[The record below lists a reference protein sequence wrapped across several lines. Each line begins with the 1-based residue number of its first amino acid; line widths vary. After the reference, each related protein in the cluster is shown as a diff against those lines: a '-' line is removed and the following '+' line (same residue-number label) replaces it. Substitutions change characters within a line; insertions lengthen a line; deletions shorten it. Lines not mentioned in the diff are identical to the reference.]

1 MKKPDPRQAQLAA
14 IHMAQKALNMSAED
28 ASACKLAVTGK
39 ASSGDMTAAQRAQY
53 LAHLAQLQGRVQRPA
68 PAPRSAG
75 QRSTADAGD
84 ARWGKARALWSLLA
98 KAGVVQADTD
108 VALAAYVKRQTQVE
122 AWRFLN
128 GYQVNMVIESL
139 KQWCMRSNIVVRV

>member
-39 ASSGDMTAAQRAQY
+39 ASSADMTAAQRAQY
-53 LAHLAQLQGRVQRPA
+53 LAHLAGLQGRPVRPA
-68 PAPRSAG
+68 LPARPTTQRAG
-75 QRSTADAGD
+75 ADAD
-84 ARWGKARALWSLLA
+84 DERWRKARALWH
-98 KAGVVQADTD
+98 
-108 VALAAYVKRQTQVE
+108 ALAQAGAVRANTDAALTAYVKRQTHVE

-128 GYQVNMVIESL
+128 GYQVNTVIESL
-139 KQWCMRSNIVVRV
+139 KRWCVRANIEVKS

>member
-39 ASSGDMTAAQRAQY
+39 ASSADMTAAQRAQY
-53 LAHLAQLQGRVQRPA
+53 LAHLAGLQGRPVRPA
-68 PAPRSAG
+68 LKDSPAMKRAV
-75 QRSTADAGD
+75 ADPTD
-84 ARWGKARALWSLLA
+84 KRWLKARMLWALLA
-98 KAGVVQADTD
+98 QAGAVRANTD
-108 VALAAYVKRQTQVE
+108 AALTAYVKRQTHVE

-128 GYQVNMVIESL
+128 GYQVNTVIESL
-139 KQWCMRSNIVVRV
+139 KRWCVRADIEVKS